1 MNNLLVNILM
11 GFSISKYWL
20 SKYHSNLL
28 VIPRVL
34 RFLLRQYKSFDPS
47 KLSFHL
53 RIALRSVQHRLVF
66 SAGQNILVRFSS
78 YLLSSWYKPTL
89 NKKTRRIKKIK
100 RNQKK
105 ILKKKNNKR
114 RRKKL
119 KIVTNNLNTN
129 KAKKDSIALKLVK
142 LQLSLKPNFNFKIN
156 FSLEKYIQGF
166 FDKISET
173 ISNYKII
180 KDDEKRKLKIE
191 KIENERKEKIL
202 IEKQKKEE
210 EELRV
215 KLKEQALKDEARLE
229 KQRTKDIKLF
239 LRKEQ
244 ALLRI
249 EQAEKQKQFLK
260 QLRLDKQ
267 IEKFRIREVKE
278 LERLEKISL
287 REKREDYTGLQER
300 IDKLK
305 QKYRIIRDQKIRERV
320 EALGVKLQGDEDRE
334 TLLVKE
340 KEYTLAR
347 QKIEFALESFYRSAS
362 SLVFQL
368 NKRHIT
374 RNMSIFR
381 CIDRRFETGEI
392 FIKWDESQDEEWLLL
407 IYIKNNSPDEGIVIE
422 DKTNPEKNLSHEF
435 RNIDI
440 FKASDTMVDSLT
452 QLIARARAKNNN

>member
-1 MNNLLVNILM
+1 MKKKQKKNKRKNKIKKKKPIIKK
-11 GFSISKYWL
+11 FKRPKKIK
-20 SKYHSNLL
+20 KK
-28 VIPRVL
+28 PRV
-34 RFLLRQYKSFDPS
+34 KS
-47 KLSFHL
+47 K
-53 RIALRSVQHRLVF
+53 
-66 SAGQNILVRFSS
+66 
-78 YLLSSWYKPTL
+78 
-89 NKKTRRIKKIK
+89 KKIK
-100 RNQKK
+100 RTK
-105 ILKKKNNKR
+105 LKKTKIILNK
-114 RRKKL
+114 
-119 KIVTNNLNTN
+119 INTS
-129 KAKKDSIALKLVK
+129 KAKKDSLVLKLVK
-142 LQLSLKPNFNFKIN
+142 LQLSLKPEFNFKIN

-173 ISNYKII
+173 ISNYKIL
-180 KDDEKRKLKIE
+180 KQDEKRRQQIE
-191 KIENERKEKIL
+191 KIENERKTKL
-202 IEKQKKEE
+202 AFEKQKKEE
-210 EELRV
+210 EDLRV
-215 KLKEQALKDEARLE
+215 KLKEQELREEARLE

-278 LERLEKISL
+278 LEKLEKISL
-287 REKREDYTGLQER
+287 QEKREDYAGLQER

-305 QKYRIIRDQKIRERV
+305 EKYRIIRDQKIKERV

-334 TLLVKE
+334 TLLLKE

-347 QKIEFALESFYRSAS
+347 QKVEFALESFYRSAS

-381 CIDRRFETGEI
+381 CIDRRFETGEV
-392 FIKWDESQDEEWLLL
+392 FIKWDESVDEEWLLL

-422 DKTNPEKNLSHEF
+422 DKTNPEKNISHEF
-435 RNIDI
+435 RNVDI

-452 QLIARARAKNNN
+452 QLIARKRDKNIN

>member
-1 MNNLLVNILM
+1 MKKKPKKTKKNKKAKKKKK
-11 GFSISKYWL
+11 F
-20 SKYHSNLL
+20 
-28 VIPRVL
+28 
-34 RFLLRQYKSFDPS
+34 KSFKKSEKTYKKRKKIYKKKS
-47 KLSFHL
+47 K
-53 RIALRSVQHRLVF
+53 
-66 SAGQNILVRFSS
+66 
-78 YLLSSWYKPTL
+78 K
-89 NKKTRRIKKIK
+89 IKKIK
-100 RNQKK
+100 SRN
-105 ILKKKNNKR
+105 IKKKNINYKVLKV
-114 RRKKL
+114 KKESL
-119 KIVTNNLNTN
+119 T
-129 KAKKDSIALKLVK
+129 LKLVK
-142 LQLSLKPNFNFKIN
+142 LQLSLKPEFNFKIN

-173 ISNYKII
+173 ISSYKIL
-180 KDDEKRKLKIE
+180 KDDEKRRLKLE
-191 KIENERKEKIL
+191 KIENQRKAKIAL
-202 IEKQKKEE
+202 EKQKIEE
-210 EELRV
+210 ETLKV
-215 KLKEQALKDEARLE
+215 KLKEQTLKDEARLE

-244 ALLRI
+244 AILRI

-278 LERLEKISL
+278 LEKLEKISL
-287 REKREDYTGLQER
+287 REKREDYAGLQER

-305 QKYRIIRDQKIRERV
+305 EKYRIIRDQKIKERV

-334 TLLVKE
+334 TLLSKE
-340 KEYTLAR
+340 KEYTLSR

-392 FIKWDESQDEEWLLL
+392 FIKWDESEDEEWLLL

-435 RNIDI
+435 RSVDI

-452 QLIARARAKNNN
+452 QLIARKRAKNIN